1 MEFFELRAAMFSG
14 RKVMA
19 KVIEPTYE
27 RIVAGTVAAVGYRKD
42 RDGKELPFCDILEK
56 GKNCLMS
63 FRMEEVEPVY
73 AE

>member
-1 MEFFELRAAMFSG
+1 MEFFELRAAMVSG

-19 KVIEPTYE
+19 KVQEPTYE

-56 GKNCLMS
+56 GRNSLTS
-63 FRMEEVEPVY
+63 FRMEEVEPVWQ
-73 AE
+73 E